1 MERRSGVVFTSE
13 FHCKL
18 ETRRSK
24 REGGG
29 DYYLQQYFSVKIDPG
44 RSEIQRKL
52 HASNPAS
59 SLPIFLY

>member
-44 RSEIQRKL
+44 RSEIQ
-52 HASNPAS
+52 
-59 SLPIFLY
+59 